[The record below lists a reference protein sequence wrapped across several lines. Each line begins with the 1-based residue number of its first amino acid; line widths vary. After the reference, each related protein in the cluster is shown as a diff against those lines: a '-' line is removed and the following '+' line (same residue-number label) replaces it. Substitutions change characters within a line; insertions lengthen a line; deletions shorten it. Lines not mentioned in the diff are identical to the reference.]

1 MTIGLL
7 QYLATWSTFCKQENS
22 SLWKND
28 ASSKLKEHIK
38 IRWPVNL
45 QLCNYLKSS
54 VYNVCRKLEGFLWE
68 KLLLSPSQGCVDAAS
83 IGYGICNA
91 NQAVTATKTA
101 KTTTTIGLISKK
113 KKQKKTKQL
122 CTCSTLCL
130 YISLP
135 LFCKTTTW
143 NFRKLPSYTF
153 YGGNFVC
160 GPVHIFSPPLFLT
173 LVDASISHFL
183 TAAVKFSSCSSNK
196 IGLLCFFIPGSSF
209 FSVIHANVDF
219 KIKSKERIGF
229 VVVVFYL

>member
-7 QYLATWSTFCKQENS
+7 QYLVTWSTFCRHENS

-68 KLLLSPSQGCVDAAS
+68 KLLLSPRQGCVDAAN
-83 IGYGICNA
+83 IDYGICNA

-113 KKQKKTKQL
+113 QNKTKQNNFAPAAHFVCTFL
-122 CTCSTLCL
+122 CRCFARRQRETS
-130 YISLP
+130 
-135 LFCKTTTW
+135 
-143 NFRKLPSYTF
+143 
-153 YGGNFVC
+153 GNFLVTRFMEEILY
-160 GPVHIFSPPLFLT
+160 VVLFT
-173 LVDASISHFL
+173 FFRRRSFL
-183 TAAVKFSSCSSNK
+183 
-196 IGLLCFFIPGSSF
+196 P
-209 FSVIHANVDF
+209 
-219 KIKSKERIGF
+219 
-229 VVVVFYL
+229 